1 MSLQTENLQN
11 VVQTHPLVGA
21 ELLRAWGMD
30 VAAEFVAQHHEHVD
44 GSGYPRGLAGDDIAL
59 EARIIHVADAYVAM
73 TLDRPSRRALSPEE
87 AQEELRRHSGTQ
99 FDAAVVEA
107 LLEHARAHEVAA

>member
-1 MSLQTENLQN
+1 
-11 VVQTHPLVGA
+11 
-21 ELLRAWGMD
+21 
-30 VAAEFVAQHHEHVD
+30 
-44 GSGYPRGLAGDDIAL
+44 L

-73 TLDRPSRRALSPEE
+73 TLDRPYRCALSPEE

-107 LLEHARAHEVAA
+107 LLEHARAREVAA

>member
-1 MSLQTENLQN
+1 MEN
-11 VVQTHPLVGA
+11 A
-21 ELLRAWGMD
+21 C
-30 VAAEFVAQHHEHVD
+30 
-44 GSGYPRGLAGDDIAL
+44 
-59 EARIIHVADAYVAM
+59 VAM
-73 TLDRPSRRALSPEE
+73 TLDRPYRRALSPEE